1 MIRDFSTF
9 LGWILKNRSSGYR
22 RQMVSRRPLSLET
35 LDSRYA
41 LTGDFA
47 FSAAPSVASSVAE
60 GEAAPDLVAFA
71 KAVSAA
77 GIRIY
82 GADWTSETTTQLKL
96 FEDGARYLNYFEAF
110 NGDRTQNNIGIAEN
124 ITAVPTWKASNNV
137 NVPAI
142 FTPEELSAAA
152 SIPIPRSNTPSFFPI
167 SSQVVA
173 KGSPLHVPIDAYDPN
188 GNPLS
193 FTVTSSQ
200 PGNVAAEILR
210 NNQSARITV
219 EGYGEMVFQLFNSEA
234 PRVVERFVTLANA
247 GFYNTTSNQSMIFH
261 RSVQNFVIQ
270 GGDPLGNGT
279 GGSTLEDFDDQF
291 NLNLQHNRSGILS
304 YAKSFD
310 DTNDSQFFVTAGPT
324 RFLDY
329 NHSIFGQLIEG
340 DRARAG
346 INRIAVDGNDRPL
359 APVVIQNVTIFNDTE
374 NGLLRIISL
383 GAPGSRSD
391 ITVTARDSEGN
402 QFSQTFTVTVSND
415 TSNGAPFLADI
426 PVLKGTTN
434 ASINYQLASTD
445 QEGDSRW
452 YLAAPPQNS
461 PLQITVNSETGA
473 IVVQPSPGFVGEAAF
488 AVYVARGP
496 LLQSDLSDSTLFDF
510 QVVNVQIA
518 NPFSISVNPS
528 LSIEKGGAATGTVTR
543 VGVPIGEPFT
553 VSLSSSNPAK
563 LSLPAS
569 VTIPANQSAASF
581 PVTILDNAIV
591 DGIQLVTI
599 TGTGFSF
606 NANTSINI
614 LDDDTTSPWHNASSP
629 FDVDRDGF
637 VLPLDVLL
645 VINAIA
651 SQGIRLLP
659 IPEQPVLYSIDT
671 DGDYFLTPL
680 DVLRVINFLGR
691 RPSGEGESAAITS
704 TQEQSNLRETMQDH
718 DTHARALSA
727 WLYDEVNTLRQRRSR

>member
-1 MIRDFSTF
+1 M
-9 LGWILKNRSSGYR
+9 GWIRKTRLGGYQR
-22 RQMVSRRPLSLET
+22 RKVSRRRLSLEK

-41 LTGDFA
+41 LAGDLA
-47 FSAAPSVASSVAE
+47 FSVASSAAE
-60 GEAAPDLVAFA
+60 GEAAPDLVAFS
-71 KAVSAA
+71 KAISAA
-77 GIRIY
+77 GIRIF

-110 NGDRTQNNIGIAEN
+110 NGDRTQNSIGIAQN
-124 ITAVPTWKASNNV
+124 ITAVPTWKASDNV

-142 FTPEELSAAA
+142 FTPAELSAAA
-152 SIPIPRSNTPSFFPI
+152 NIPIPRSNTPSFFPI

-188 GNPLS
+188 GNPLT

-200 PGNVAAEILR
+200 PGNVAAEILQ
-210 NNQSARITV
+210 NNQSARVTV
-219 EGYGEMVFQLFNSEA
+219 EGYGEMVFQLFNTEA

-247 GFYNTTSNQSMIFH
+247 GFYNTTSNRSMTFH

-270 GGDPLGNGT
+270 GGDPLGTGT
-279 GGSTLEDFDDQF
+279 GGSTLGDFDDQF

-383 GAPGSRSD
+383 GAPGTTSNV
-391 ITVTARDSEGN
+391 TVTARDSEGN
-402 QFSQTFTVTVSND
+402 QFSQTFAVTVSND

-434 ASINYQLASTD
+434 SPMNYQLTSTD
-445 QEGDSRW
+445 QEGDARW

-473 IVVQPSPGFVGEAAF
+473 IVVQPSAGFVGEAAF

-496 LLQSDLSDSTLFDF
+496 LLQSDLDDSTLFDF
-510 QVVNVQIA
+510 QVVNVRIT
-518 NPFSISVNPS
+518 NPFSISVNPT
-528 LSIEKGGAATGTVTR
+528 LTIEKGGAASGTVTR
-543 VGVPIGEPFT
+543 VGVPLGEPLT
-553 VSLSSSNPAK
+553 VSLSSNNPSK
-563 LSLPAS
+563 LGVPTS
-569 VTIPANQSAASF
+569 VTIPANQSTASF
-581 PVTILDNAIV
+581 AVTILDNTSV
-591 DGIQLVTI
+591 DGPESVTI
-599 TGTGFSF
+599 TGTGLSFSTS
-606 NANTSINI
+606 TSINI

-629 FDVDRDGF
+629 FDVDRNGF
-637 VLPLDVLL
+637 IVALDVLL

-691 RPSGEGESAAITS
+691 RPSGEGEWASANSSPLQTISSEISQHEAL
-704 TQEQSNLRETMQDH
+704 QTM
-718 DTHARALSA
+718 ALSL
-727 WLYDEVNTLRQRRSR
+727 WLDDEVRGLKQRSTR

>member
-1 MIRDFSTF
+1 M
-9 LGWILKNRSSGYR
+9 
-22 RQMVSRRPLSLET
+22 ET
-35 LDSRYA
+35 LDPRFA
-41 LTGDFA
+41 LAGDFA
-47 FSAAPSVASSVAE
+47 SFAAE

-77 GIRIY
+77 GIRIF
-82 GADWTSETTTQLKL
+82 GADWTAETTNQLNL

-110 NGDRTQNNIGIAEN
+110 NGDRTQNSIGVAEN
-124 ITAVPTWKASNNV
+124 ITAVPTWKGSNNV

-142 FTPEELSAAA
+142 FTPAELSAATG
-152 SIPIPRSNTPSFFPI
+152 IPIPQSNTPSFFPI

-188 GNPLS
+188 GNPLT

-200 PGNVAAEILR
+200 PGNVAAVILQ

-219 EGYGEMVFQLFNSEA
+219 EGYGDMVFELFNAEA

-247 GFYNTTSNQSMIFH
+247 GFYNTTQNRSMTFH

-279 GGSTLEDFDDQF
+279 GGSTLGDFDDQF
-291 NLNLQHNRSGILS
+291 NLNLQHNRSGVLS

-346 INRIAVDGNDRPL
+346 INRIAVDGSDRPL
-359 APVVIQNVTIFNDTE
+359 APVVMKSVTIFNDTE
-374 NGLLRIISL
+374 NGLLRLVSL
-383 GAPGSRSD
+383 GAPGSTSD

-426 PVLKGTTN
+426 PLLKGTTN
-434 ASINYQLASTD
+434 APINYQLASTD
-445 QEGDSRW
+445 QEGDARW
-452 YLAAPPQNS
+452 YLAAPPLNS

-473 IVVQPSPGFVGEAAF
+473 IVVQPNAGFVGEAAF

-496 LLQSDLSDSTLFDF
+496 LVQSDLDDSTLFDF
-510 QVVNVQIA
+510 QVVNVQIS
-518 NPFSISVNPS
+518 NPFSIAVNPS
-528 LSIEKGGAATGTVTR
+528 LTIEKGGAASGTVTR
-543 VGVPIGEPFT
+543 VGVPIGEPLT
-553 VSLSSSNPAK
+553 VSLSSSNPLK
-563 LSLPAS
+563 LSVPTS
-569 VTIPANQSAASF
+569 VTIPANQTSASF
-581 PVTILDNAIV
+581 SATILDNSAV
-591 DGIQLVTI
+591 DGTELVTI
-599 TGTGFSF
+599 TGTGLSFS
-606 NANTSINI
+606 ATTSINV
-614 LDDDTTSPWHNASSP
+614 LDDDTTSPWHNASAP
-629 FDVDRDGF
+629 FDVDRNGF
-637 VLPLDVLL
+637 IVPLDVLL

-659 IPEQPVLYSIDT
+659 IPDQPVLFSIDT

-680 DVLRVINFLGR
+680 DVLRVINFISR
-691 RPSGEGESAAITS
+691 RPSGEGESAVTTS
-704 TQEQSNLRETMQDH
+704 TQEQSNLPETTQDL
-718 DTHARALSA
+718 DAHALALSA
-727 WLYDEVNTLRQRRSR
+727 WLYDEANALRQRRSR